1 MKKEVLIAIVSGLIL
16 GLVITFGI
24 YTANRSIEKQKN
36 AKKAQETPLPASPSP
51 SLSQKTLTITSPENY
66 DLINQRELTINGIA
80 WPEAVIAIIT
90 ENSEFFTQADNE
102 GYFLHKLNLVKGYNE
117 ITVIATDELNSTQTQ
132 NLVVTYSTNKIELE
146 DEESE
151 E

>member
-1 MKKEVLIAIVSGLIL
+1 MKKEVLIAIASGLIL

-36 AKKAQETPLPASPSP
+36 AKKAQQTSLSSSPSP
-51 SLSQKTLTITSPENY
+51 SLNQKTLTITSPENY
-66 DLINQRELTINGIA
+66 DLINQRQLTLNGIA

-90 ENSEFFTQADNE
+90 ENDEFFTQADNE

-117 ITVIATDELNSTQTQ
+117 ITIIATDELNNTQTQ
-132 NLVVTYSTNKIELE
+132 DLVVTYSTNKIEL

>member
-1 MKKEVLIAIVSGLIL
+1 MKKEVLIAIASGLIL

-51 SLSQKTLTITSPENY
+51 SLDQKTLTITSPENY
-66 DLINQRELTINGIA
+66 DLINQRELAINGIA

-90 ENSEFFTQADNE
+90 ENDEFFTQADNE
-102 GYFLHKLNLVKGYNE
+102 GYFLYKLNLVKGFNE

>member
-1 MKKEVLIAIVSGLIL
+1 MKKEVLIAILSGLIL

-66 DLINQRELTINGIA
+66 DLINQRELTLEGLA

-102 GYFLHKLNLVKGYNE
+102 GDFTYKLNLVKGYNE
-117 ITVIATDELNSTQTQ
+117 ITIVAADELNNTQTQ
-132 NLVVTYSTNKIELE
+132 NLIVTYSTNKIELE
-146 DEESE
+146 NEETE

>member
-1 MKKEVLIAIVSGLIL
+1 MKKEVLIAIASGLIL

-36 AKKAQETPLPASPSP
+36 IKKAQQTPPLTPPSP

-66 DLINQRELTINGIA
+66 DLINQRELTLEGLA

-90 ENSEFFTQADNE
+90 ENSEFFTQADIE
-102 GYFLHKLNLVKGYNE
+102 GDFTYKLNLVKGYNE
-117 ITVIATDELNSTQTQ
+117 ITVIATDELNNTQTQ